1 VAKFFIDRPVF
12 AIVLSLV
19 ILIGGAISI
28 FSLPVAQYPPIAPPM
43 VQVQVLY
50 PGASAETVEQSIAT
64 AIEQEVN
71 GAENMIYMSS
81 KSSSDGR
88 YTLQVTFAVGTNID
102 LASVDINNRVKKAQA
117 KLPTEAV
124 NAGITVK
131 KQSPDMLLIIS
142 VYSPDRTYDDIFLSN
157 YATINLVD
165 AITRTPGVGSTTIGG
180 QRDYAM
186 RLWVNPDSMTHLG
199 ITAGDVSKVVADQ
212 NALAPVGAVGA
223 PPEHGKLPFQYTL
236 NVKGRLSKTPEFEK
250 LIVKTLPDGSI
261 VRVRDIART
270 ELAANSYTS
279 FGRRDGV
286 PSCLIIVYQRPGAN
300 SIDTATR
307 LRKLMAELG
316 AKMPPGVN
324 YEVTYDTTKFVSAA
338 IDGVLEALRDA
349 ILLVLLVVFL
359 FLGSLRATLI
369 PMLAVPVSL
378 VGTFA
383 AFVALGFSINTLTLF
398 AIVLAVGIVVDDAIV
413 VVEAVQHH
421 IERNLAPRE
430 ATILAMQ
437 EVSGPVVAIALV
449 LCAVFVPVAFMG
461 GITGQLYRQFA
472 LTLSVAVL
480 LSALVA
486 LSLTPA
492 LCILILKPQQEMSG
506 AVGAALRKFRQGVDS
521 LTNGYSKIVSTL
533 LHRLAIGLA
542 VLLAL
547 SAGAA
552 GMAKILPTGF
562 VPFEDQGGI
571 FCVITLP
578 DGASLERTDALARR
592 AEADIHKL
600 PGVQNVLTFG
610 GLNLITGTYS
620 SNNATFIV
628 VLKPWSE
635 RKTQETL
642 LRSLVPRFR
651 QLFNSYPEALSIVA
665 VPPPIPGLGASG
677 GFQFEVQDRGG
688 HTPREL
694 YDVSQTFLDQ
704 IAHRPEV
711 VGTFSNFRTNVPQ
724 VRLDVDRDKAK
735 LLGLRI
741 SDIFQA
747 LQIYLGG
754 YQVNDFNLFG
764 KTYKVMIQADRQYR
778 ASPEQILNL
787 YARTAN
793 GTMVPLSAVAK
804 IGKKTGP
811 DVIQRYN
818 MFRTAE
824 IGGSNAMNYSTG
836 QTIQALDSV
845 ARETLPAG
853 YGFEW
858 TGTAYQE
865 KIAGSSQM
873 LILLMGIGF
882 VFLLLAAQYESW
894 TIPFS
899 VLLGL
904 PLGIFGAFLA
914 LGFRL
919 LVQHIP
925 TVNDVYAQIGIVMLI
940 GLAAKNAILIV
951 EFARM
956 KQEGQGVPIREAALA
971 GARLRFRP
979 ILMTS
984 AAFILGVLPLVTAS
998 GAGAAARRTMG
1009 TAVFGGMLAATL
1021 LGVFIIPVLY
1031 ATVELAV
1038 ASMGRRK
1045 TSALLENSVPQGDIA

>member
-19 ILIGGAISI
+19 ILIAGTLSI
-28 FSLPVAQYPPIAPPM
+28 FSLPVAQYPRIAPPM
-43 VQVQVLY
+43 VQVSVIY

-117 KLPTEAV
+117 KLPAEAV
-124 NAGITVK
+124 NAGVTVK

-142 VYSPDRTYDDIFLSN
+142 VYSPDRAYDDTFLSN
-157 YATINLVD
+157 YTTINLID

-186 RLWVNPDSMTHLG
+186 RLWLDPNAMTHLG
-199 ITAGDVSKVVADQ
+199 LTGGDVTKVVSDQ

-223 PPEHGKLPFQYTL
+223 PPERGHLPFQYTL
-236 NVKGRLSKTPEFEK
+236 NVKGRLAKTSQFDN

-270 ELAANSYTS
+270 ELAANSYSS

-286 PSCLIIVYQRPGAN
+286 PSCLIIVYQLPGAN
-300 SIDTATR
+300 SIDTAKD
-307 LRKLMAELG
+307 LRKLMNELG
-316 AKMPPGVN
+316 TKMPPGMK
-324 YEVTYDTTKFVSAA
+324 YDIPYDTTKFVEAA
-338 IDGVLEALRDA
+338 ITGVADALRDA

-359 FLGSLRATLI
+359 FLGSFRATII

-383 AFVALGFSINTLTLF
+383 AFVVLGFSINTLTLF

-421 IERNLAPRE
+421 IERNLPPRE
-430 ATILAMQ
+430 ATILAME

-492 LCILILKPQQEMSG
+492 LCVMILRPHQEMRG
-506 AVGAALRKFRQGVDS
+506 PVGALLRAFRGLLDS
-521 LTNGYSKIVSTL
+521 MTDGYTKVVSL
-533 LHRLAIGLA
+533 LVRRLAIGLGI
-542 VLLAL
+542 LLAL
-547 SAGAA
+547 SVGAA
-552 GMAKILPTGF
+552 AIAKFLPTGF

-571 FCVITLP
+571 FAVITLP

-592 AEADIHKL
+592 AEADMRQL

-610 GLNLITGTYS
+610 GLNLISGTYS

-635 RKTQETL
+635 RTSQETL
-642 LRSLVPRFR
+642 LRNLVPRFR
-651 QLFNSYPEALSIVA
+651 NLFGSYPEALSIVA

-677 GFQFEVQDRGG
+677 GFQFEIQDRGG
-688 HTPREL
+688 HSPREL
-694 YDVSQTFLDQ
+694 YDVSQSFVNQ
-704 IAHRPEV
+704 IARRPEV
-711 VGTFSNFRTNVPQ
+711 VGTFNNFRTNVPQ
-724 VRLDVDRDKAK
+724 IKLDVDRDKAK

-741 SDIFQA
+741 NDIFQT
-747 LQIYLGG
+747 LQIFLGG

-764 KTYKVMIQADRQYR
+764 KTYKVMIQADEQYR
-778 ASPEQILNL
+778 ANPNQIVSL
-787 YARTAN
+787 YART
-793 GTMVPLSAVAK
+793 GSGDMVPLSAVAS
-804 IGKKTGP
+804 IGRKTGP
-811 DVIQRYN
+811 DIVQRYN
-818 MFRTAE
+818 MYRTAE
-824 IGGSNAMNYSTG
+824 IGGSSAMSYSTG
-836 QTIQALDSV
+836 QTIEALETV
-845 ARETLPAG
+845 AKDALPAG

-865 KIAGSSQM
+865 KLAGSSQT
-873 LILLMGIGF
+873 LILAMGIGF
-882 VFLLLAAQYESW
+882 VFLFLAAQYESW
-894 TIPFS
+894 SIPFS

-904 PLGIFGAFLA
+904 PLGIFGAFAAIGL
-914 LGFRL
+914 RL
-919 LVQHIP
+919 VVQRIP
-925 TVNDVYAQIGIVMLI
+925 IVNDVYAQIGIVMLI

-951 EFARM
+951 EFARS
-956 KQEGQGVPIREAALA
+956 KHDDEGVPIRQAAIE

-984 AAFILGVLPLVTAS
+984 SAFILGVIPLVTAS

-1031 ATVELAV
+1031 TTVELLMARLARRREGWPIQSQSKQGGV
-1038 ASMGRRK
+1038 A
-1045 TSALLENSVPQGDIA
+1045 

>member
-1 VAKFFIDRPVF
+1 MAKFFIDRPVF

-19 ILIGGAISI
+19 ILIAGTISL
-28 FSLPVAQYPPIAPPM
+28 FSLPIAQYPRIAPPM
-43 VQVQVLY
+43 VQVSVIY

-117 KLPTEAV
+117 KLPAEAV
-124 NAGITVK
+124 NAGVTVK

-142 VYSPDRTYDDIFLSN
+142 VYSPDRSYDDIFLSN
-157 YATINLVD
+157 YTTINLID
-165 AITRTPGVGSTTIGG
+165 PITRTPGVGSTTIGG

-186 RLWVNPDSMTHLG
+186 RLWLDPNATTHLG
-199 ITAGDVSKVVADQ
+199 LTGDDVRKAVLDQ
-212 NALAPVGAVGA
+212 NALAPVGAVGS
-223 PPEHGKLPFQYTL
+223 PPQRGHPPVQYTL
-236 NVKGRLSKTPEFEK
+236 NAKGRLTKKSDFEN
-250 LIVKTLPDGSI
+250 LIVKALPDGSI

-270 ELAANSYTS
+270 ELAANSYSS
-279 FGRRDGV
+279 FGRRDGA
-286 PSCLIIVYQRPGAN
+286 PSCLIIVYQVPGAN
-300 SIDTATR
+300 SIGTSES
-307 LRKLMAELG
+307 LRTLMAELG
-316 AKMPPGVN
+316 AKMPPGVK
-324 YEVTYDTTKFVSAA
+324 YDIPYDTTKFVTAA
-338 IDGVLEALRDA
+338 ITGVVDALEEA
-349 ILLVLLVVFL
+349 IVLVLLVVFL
-359 FLGSLRATLI
+359 FLGSFRATVI

-421 IERNLAPRE
+421 IERNMPPRE
-430 ATILAMQ
+430 ATIQAMQ

-461 GITGQLYRQFA
+461 GLTGQLYRQFA

-486 LSLTPA
+486 LTLTPA
-492 LCILILKPQQEMSG
+492 LCVMLLKPHQEIRGPAG
-506 AVGAALRKFRQGVDS
+506 ALVRGFRRLLDAV
-521 LTNGYSKIVSTL
+521 TRAYARVVSML
-533 LHRLAIGLA
+533 VCRLAIGLGILL
-542 VLLAL
+542 VLSVGSLVI
-547 SAGAA
+547 
-552 GMAKILPTGF
+552 AKYLPTGF

-571 FCVITLP
+571 FCVFTLP
-578 DGASLERTDALARR
+578 DGASLERTNALARR
-592 AEADIHKL
+592 AEHDIRDL

-610 GLNLITGTYS
+610 GLNLLSGTYS

-628 VLKPWSE
+628 VLQPWSE
-635 RKTQETL
+635 RTSREKQ
-642 LRSLVPRFR
+642 LRNLVPRFR
-651 QLFNSYPEALSIVA
+651 QLFNSYPEAVSIVA
-665 VPPPIPGLGASG
+665 LPPPIPGLGASG
-677 GFQFEVQDRGG
+677 GFQFEVQDRTG

-694 YDVSQTFLDQ
+694 YDVSQLFLDQ
-704 IAHRPEV
+704 IARRPEV
-711 VGTFSNFRTNVPQ
+711 VGTFNNFRTNVPQ
-724 VRLDVDRDKAK
+724 IRLDVDRDKAK
-735 LLGLRI
+735 LLGLRVN
-741 SDIFQA
+741 DIFRT
-747 LQIYLGG
+747 LQMFLGG

-764 KTYKVMIQADRQYR
+764 KTYKVMIQADEQYR
-778 ASPEQILNL
+778 ANPDQILQL
-787 YARTAN
+787 HARTDS
-793 GTMVPLSAVAK
+793 GDMVPLSAVAN

-811 DVIQRYN
+811 AVIQRYN
-818 MFRTAE
+818 MHRTAE
-824 IGGSNAMNYSTG
+824 IGGSNALGYSTG
-836 QTIQALDSV
+836 QTIEALERV
-845 ARETLPAG
+845 AHETLPAG
-853 YGFEW
+853 YSFEW

-865 KIAGSSQM
+865 KLAGSSQT
-873 LILLMGIGF
+873 LILAMGIGF
-882 VFLLLAAQYESW
+882 VFLFLAAQYESW
-894 TIPFS
+894 SIPLS

-904 PLGIFGAFLA
+904 PLGIFGALA
-914 LGFRL
+914 AIGLRL
-919 LVQHIP
+919 VVQRIP
-925 TVNDVYAQIGIVMLI
+925 IVNDVYCQIGIVMLI

-951 EFARM
+951 EFARA
-956 KQEGQGVPIREAALA
+956 KHEGEGVPIREAAIE

-984 AAFILGVLPLVTAS
+984 LAFILGVIPLVTAT

-1031 ATVELAV
+1031 ATVELLV
-1038 ASMGRRK
+1038 ARFAGQKSGHPIQSP
-1045 TSALLENSVPQGDIA
+1045 TEQGGVA